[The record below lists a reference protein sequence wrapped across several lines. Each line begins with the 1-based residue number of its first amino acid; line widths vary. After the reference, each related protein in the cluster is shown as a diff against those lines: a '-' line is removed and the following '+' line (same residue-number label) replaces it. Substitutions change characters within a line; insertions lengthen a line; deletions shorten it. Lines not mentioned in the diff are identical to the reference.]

1 MEVRVRTENSVLK
14 FNAAELDVARLV
26 ASFLG
31 FELDAQA
38 HDGGAKVT
46 ARKGTASISAS
57 GTSLT
62 DAAKNIINLLAA
74 T

>member
-1 MEVRVRTENSVLK
+1 MEVRVRTEKSVLK

-38 HDGGAKVT
+38 YVGGAKVT
-46 ARKGTASISAS
+46 ASKGTASISAS

>member
-1 MEVRVRTENSVLK
+1 MEVRVRTENNVLR
-14 FNAAELDVARLV
+14 FNASELDVARLV

-38 HDGGAKVT
+38 HECGAKVT

>member
-1 MEVRVRTENSVLK
+1 MEVRVRTENCVLK
-14 FNAAELDVARLV
+14 MNAAELDVARLV

-38 HDGGAKVT
+38 HIGGATIT
-46 ARKGTASISAS
+46 AQKGAATIRAN